1 MSSLGK
7 TNSIAAMSSSVTKT
21 AARLCTPAT
30 IYLCFSLAVFTYGCI
45 YYSQTV
51 LSIIFQLLYL
61 GFITW
66 LLNFI
71 CKQGYPGIS
80 WFILFL
86 PIIITLV
93 GLILGFSVISRE
105 IMGMYSY

>member
-7 TNSIAAMSSSVTKT
+7 TNSIMSVSQT
-21 AARLCTPAT
+21 ASRICTPAG
-30 IYLCFSLAVFTYGCI
+30 IYLCLSLIMFVYGCL
-45 YYSQTV
+45 YYIQTV
-51 LSIIFQLLYL
+51 LSIVFQLLYL
-61 GFITW
+61 EFVTW

-86 PIIITLV
+86 PLIIMLV
-93 GLILGFSVISRE
+93 GFILGFAALTKELRHL
-105 IMGMYSY
+105 YQ